1 MTHELKTLPEHFG
14 PVWTEDKKFEI
25 RKDDRGFAIGDNL
38 LLREYKPGKGYTGR
52 FLYVEVIFILH
63 AGFGLR
69 KGFICMTIE
78 HAHPE
83 EVERL
88 PGF

>member
-1 MTHELKTLPEHFG
+1 MTHDLKIWPEYFG

-25 RKDDRGFAIGDNL
+25 RKNDRDFRVGDNL
-38 LLREYKPGKGYTGR
+38 LLREYKPDSGFTGR
-52 FLYVEVIFILH
+52 FLYVEVLFILH
-63 AGFGLR
+63 GGFGLR
-69 KGFICMTIE
+69 KGFVCMSIE
-78 HAHPE
+78 HAHPN